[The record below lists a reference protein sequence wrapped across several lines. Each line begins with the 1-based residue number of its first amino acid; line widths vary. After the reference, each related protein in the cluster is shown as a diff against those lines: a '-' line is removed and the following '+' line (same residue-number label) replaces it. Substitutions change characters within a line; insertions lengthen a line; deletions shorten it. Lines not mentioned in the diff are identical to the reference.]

1 MFRTTGVILVA
12 LATAALATPS
22 AATTEDGQEAK
33 PASSPFQ
40 PRSIEPYYYL
50 TIATGT
56 AVVIRDELGNSTA
69 PIGEIFR
76 GEVPGVDTYSTGEE
90 GQFVTIPTTGTF
102 TVTFRATT
110 LPNAIEL
117 TRGTSN
123 TATLAVR
130 YQDLALPP
138 GVTAMLRITS
148 RGAEDL
154 RYDRDDDGTFETSV
168 KPTVSVT
175 GPLANDLEP
184 PTITVSVSGSLVT
197 LTAKDEKSGVR
208 DLFYSL
214 DGMHYWPYT
223 APFRIAP
230 SQATLYAYADD
241 NVANRATLLYPLAG
255 PLKP

>member
-1 MFRTTGVILVA
+1 MLRTVGLILMILMV
-12 LATAALATPS
+12 LATAAST
-22 AATTEDGQEAK
+22 AANEDGRRAN
-33 PASSPFQ
+33 PASKPF
-40 PRSIEPYYYL
+40 PPPSIKPYYYL

-56 AVVIRDELGNSTA
+56 SVVIRDELGNSTA

-90 GQFVTIPTTGTF
+90 GEFMTIPTTGTF
-102 TVTFRATT
+102 TVTFRAST
-110 LPNAIEL
+110 LPNEIEL

-130 YQDLALPP
+130 YQDLTLPP
-138 GVTAMLRITS
+138 GVTAMLKITP

-154 RYDRDDDGTFETSV
+154 HYDRDGDGTFETSV

-184 PTITVSVSGSLVT
+184 PMITVTVIGSLVT
-197 LTAKDEKSGVR
+197 LTAKDSRSGVR
-208 DLFYSL
+208 NLFYSL
-214 DGMHYWPYT
+214 DGRHYQPYK

-230 SQATLYAYADD
+230 SQETLYAYADD
-241 NVANRATLLYPLAG
+241 NVANRATLVYPLAG
-255 PLKP
+255 RLKP